1 MTNAELKQQ
10 AIELVGEEELSRR
23 FRLWITGLIKKERAK
38 GANLS
43 NDALF
48 LNEAASIL
56 EDLNKRT
63 KSKFRMNDTT
73 LAMIRERMREGWML
87 EDFIKV
93 HEVKCAKWLGKES
106 FEDNLRPSTLYRKSH
121 FGEYHAEWYAWQ
133 GKQEAQKPAV
143 KPGTSF
149 NTEESRE
156 KQRKAEEAK
165 NGTIAKLLAKRW
177 WEFESWADFMKW
189 TVQFPDAQSLAK
201 YEMPERIRK
210 MRTAPGMVMKV
221 LKGQSPDWAEN
232 EYLQHREKQRKD

>member
-48 LNEAASIL
+48 LNEAAQIL

-63 KSKFRMNDTT
+63 GRRYT
-73 LAMIRERMREGWML
+73 LTSEAKKMIKVIMGAGYTA
-87 EDFIKV
+87 EDFYHV
-93 HEVKCAKWLGKES
+93 HEVMVKKWADDATMK
-106 FEDNLRPSTLYRKSH
+106 DYLRPSTL
-121 FGEYHAEWYAWQ
+121 WQ
-133 GKQEAQKPAV
+133 LKKFDERLALWEP
-143 KPGTSF
+143 PRTF
-149 NTEESRE
+149 NTEG
-156 KQRKAEEAK
+156 KQRKAEKSRESLTTENTK
-165 NGTIAKLLAKRW
+165 DTEEKERIAKLMAKRW

-189 TVQFPDAQSLAK
+189 TVQFPDAESLAK

-221 LKGQSPDWAEN
+221 LRGQSPDWAEN